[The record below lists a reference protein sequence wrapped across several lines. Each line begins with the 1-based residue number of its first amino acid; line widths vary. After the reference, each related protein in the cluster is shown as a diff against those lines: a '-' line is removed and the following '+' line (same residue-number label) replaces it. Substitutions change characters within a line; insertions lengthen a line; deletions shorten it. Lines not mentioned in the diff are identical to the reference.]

1 MFSRPK
7 LGSDEEMI
15 NLKQKS
21 PFWDKRLGVTYQCGD
36 LQFVGKNAERKF
48 CYPLQKGTQG
58 FCESAAKRLKNLGV
72 ELLLNELCPKVVR
85 GELEKKWRIWFNM

>member
-1 MFSRPK
+1 MVSKITGTDPAKFAIESRDLLTMFSCPK

-21 PFWDKRLGVTYQCGD
+21 PFWDERLGVTYQCGD

-58 FCESAAKRLKNLGV
+58 FCESAAKRLKN
-72 ELLLNELCPKVVR
+72 PR
-85 GELEKKWRIWFNM
+85 R